1 MSAVVL
7 VPDTET
13 GDLFGGPS
21 VAPLEAVAA
30 QINQAHADAQA
41 YASKA
46 VERALVA
53 GDLLNT
59 VKAQLKHGEFL
70 PWCKE
75 HCPAISQRT
84 IQDYTRVA
92 RELPIEMRSAAHLS
106 LREALRTLTA
116 DRQLL
121 KIPDEHAGWYDIA
134 ADAVWSKTSHALAF
148 RFSVFDPDVKK
159 ALTADQILPL
169 ATAVRDEL
177 EQAEQA
183 TGQECLTDAG
193 IRAAVRRQFQPVLNA
208 HQDETKQAERD
219 DPALRLN
226 TLVRNG
232 LTALEQSKSALNQ
245 ITMLAEQ
252 GAITDPNF
260 GAMGDRFYRATQ
272 AVKQALE
279 EFPGATKEKVIRESI
294 LESPIS
300 NEDSES
306 PAPADLDQ
314 ELESHLKEL
323 PRGWGKTKDA
333 IRKTY
338 RTAQKTQAATIR
350 AALEDEYRPMLE
362 RERAGIQAQR
372 DELTAL
378 RKEAQADR
386 DKARAMLQG
395 ITPMMTQDEFR
406 LVRGLLHPDR
416 HPDEAEKYGRA
427 LTIFNRLEAGINP
440 NIPIAVLRKQG
451 WGKVK

>member
-1 MSAVVL
+1 MSAPVL
-7 VPDTET
+7 VPDTDT
-13 GDLFGGPS
+13 GDLFGDAP

-41 YASKA
+41 HASKA

-59 VKAQLKHGEFL
+59 VKAQLRHGEFL

-121 KIPDEHAGWYDIA
+121 KIPDEHAGWYDLA
-134 ADAVWSKTSHALAF
+134 ADAVWSKTSHAHAF

-159 ALTADQILPL
+159 ALATDQILPL
-169 ATAVRDEL
+169 ATTIRDEL

-193 IRAAVRRQFQPVLNA
+193 IRAAVRRQFQPVLKI
-208 HQDETKQAERD
+208 HQAETKQAERA
-219 DPALRLN
+219 DPSLRLN

-245 ITMLAEQ
+245 ITILAER

-272 AVKQALE
+272 EVKKALE
-279 EFPGATKEKVIRESI
+279 EFPTAARPARSIDPPPPDPQGAELCRD
-294 LESPIS
+294 S
-300 NEDSES
+300 NLDFLPDQQTADLGSKADLAFPKS
-306 PAPADLDQ
+306 TDDIDDDPDFAAAQTRAMNIINPLFLAPRRGRAIGEMICGLSDAVDGVGIATAADLDSATQ
-314 ELESHLKEL
+314 IIAALGDMVYFAKKRMAE
-323 PRGWGKTKDA
+323 
-333 IRKTY
+333 
-338 RTAQKTQAATIR
+338 QAA
-350 AALEDEYRPMLE
+350 
-362 RERAGIQAQR
+362 
-372 DELTAL
+372 
-378 RKEAQADR
+378 
-386 DKARAMLQG
+386 
-395 ITPMMTQDEFR
+395 
-406 LVRGLLHPDR
+406 
-416 HPDEAEKYGRA
+416 
-427 LTIFNRLEAGINP
+427 
-440 NIPIAVLRKQG
+440 
-451 WGKVK
+451 

>member
-1 MSAVVL
+1 MSAPIL

-13 GDLFGGPS
+13 GDLFGDAS
-21 VAPLEAVAA
+21 DAPLEAVAA

-41 YASKA
+41 FASKA

-53 GDLLNT
+53 GDLLNN
-59 VKAQLKHGEFL
+59 VKAQLRHGEFL

-92 RELPIEMRSAAHLS
+92 RDLPIEMRSAAHFS

-121 KIPDEHAGWYDIA
+121 KIPDEHAGWYDLA
-134 ADAVWSKTSHALAF
+134 ADAVWSKTSHAHAF

-159 ALTADQILPL
+159 ALATDQILPL
-169 ATAVRDEL
+169 ATTIRDEL

-193 IRAAVRRQFQPVLNA
+193 IRAAVRRQFQPVLKI
-208 HQDETKQAERD
+208 HQAETKQAERA
-219 DPALRLN
+219 DPSLRLN

-245 ITMLAEQ
+245 ITILAER

-260 GAMGDRFYRATQ
+260 GAMGDRFYQATQ
-272 AVKQALE
+272 EVKKALE
-279 EFPGATKEKVIRESI
+279 EFPTAARPAR
-294 LESPIS
+294 PI
-300 NEDSES
+300 D
-306 PAPADLDQ
+306 PPPPD
-314 ELESHLKEL
+314 
-323 PRGWGKTKDA
+323 
-333 IRKTY
+333 
-338 RTAQKTQAATIR
+338 AATIR

-362 RERAGIQAQR
+362 RERALIQAQR
-372 DELTAL
+372 DELQAL

-386 DKARAMLQG
+386 DKAAAMLAG
-395 ITPMMTQDEFR
+395 ITPLMTQDEFR

-416 HPDEAEKYGRA
+416 HPEDQEKYGRA

-440 NIPIAVLRKQG
+440 NIPIAVLRKRG